1 MTAGMGFPQARTG
14 IAEHANPIWGRASAC
29 SLSVTASETQIIGN
43 AMFKRTTLLTLTLI
57 TLLAA
62 APLLGACN
70 TTAGAGKDIS
80 KVGDKIEEEAVE
92 HTP

>member
-1 MTAGMGFPQARTG
+1 MGFPQARTG
-14 IAEHANPIWGRASAC
+14 IAEHAPPIWERASAC
-29 SLSVTASETQIIGN
+29 SLSVTEPETRTIGN
-43 AMFKRTTLLTLTLI
+43 TMSKRTTLLTLTLI
-57 TLLAA
+57 ALLGGA

-92 HTP
+92 NTP

>member
-1 MTAGMGFPQARTG
+1 MGFRQARTG
-14 IAEHANPIWGRASAC
+14 IADQTSTPLWERASAC
-29 SLSVTASETQIIGN
+29 SLSVTDPETPIIGN
-43 AMFKRTTLLTLTLI
+43 TMSKRTTLLALTLI
-57 TLLAA
+57 ALLGA

-92 HTP
+92 NTP

>member
-1 MTAGMGFPQARTG
+1 MGFPQARTG
-14 IAEHANPIWGRASAC
+14 ITEHTTPIWGRASAC
-29 SLSVTASETQIIGN
+29 SLSVTAPETQIIGN
-43 AMFKRTTLLTLTLI
+43 TMSKRTTLLTLTLI
-57 TLLAA
+57 ALLGGA

-92 HTP
+92 NTP